1 MADKSE
7 VPPIWVERKGAG
19 LWPCMQM
26 DADEIARFPF
36 GEKIKV
42 KLHTG
47 RVPKRLRFYRSF
59 LSKVVQATDCAPN
72 ADALHEAVKL
82 STGYVTPVL
91 IKGYQVN
98 VPRSV
103 AFDKM
108 TEVEFSDFLKAA
120 LKFIAE
126 SYGIT
131 PEMAF
136 GNERME

>member
-7 VPPIWVERKGAG
+7 APPIWVERKGAG
-19 LWPCMQM
+19 LWPCMQL
-26 DADEIARFPF
+26 DADEIAKFPI
-36 GEKIKV
+36 GQKIKV

-59 LSKVVQATDCAPN
+59 LSKVVAATDCAPN
-72 ADALHEAVKL
+72 SDALHEAVKL
-82 STGYVTPVL
+82 NTGFVTPVL
-91 IKGYQVN
+91 IKGYHVN

-108 TEVEFSDFLKAA
+108 TEQEFGEFLTAA
-120 LKFIAE
+120 LKWIAE

-131 PEMAF
+131 PEDAF
-136 GNERME
+136 GE

>member
-7 VPPIWVERKGAG
+7 IPPIWMERRGNG
-19 LWPCMQM
+19 LVPCMQL
-26 DADEIARFPF
+26 DADEIAKFPF

-59 LSKVVQATDCAPN
+59 LSKVVAATECAPN

-82 STGYVTPVL
+82 NCGYVTPVL

-108 TEVEFSDFLKAA
+108 TEVEFGEFLKAA
-120 LKFIAE
+120 LRFIAE
-126 SYGIT
+126 SYGLT
-131 PEMAF
+131 PEMVF
-136 GNERME
+136 NNERME

>member
-7 VPPIWVERKGAG
+7 QPPIWVERKGAG
-19 LWPCMQM
+19 LWPCMQL

-36 GEKIKV
+36 GEKIQIR
-42 KLHTG
+42 LHTG
-47 RVPKRLRFYRSF
+47 RVPRRLRFYRSF
-59 LSKVVQATDCAPN
+59 LSKVVSATDCAPN

-82 STGYVTPVL
+82 NTGFVTPVL
-91 IKGYQVN
+91 IKGYHVN

-108 TEVEFSDFLKAA
+108 TEAEFGEFLHLA
-120 LKFIAE
+120 LEFIA
-126 SYGIT
+126 SAYGIT

-136 GNERME
+136 GAERME

>member
-7 VPPIWVERKGAG
+7 IPPIWMERRGVG
-19 LWPCMQM
+19 LVPCMQL
-26 DADEIARFPF
+26 DADEIAKFPF

-59 LSKVVQATDCAPN
+59 LSKVVAATECAPN

-82 STGYVTPVL
+82 NCGYVTPVL

-108 TEVEFSDFLKAA
+108 TEVEFSSFLKDA
-120 LKFIAE
+120 LRFIAE
-126 SYGIT
+126 SYGLT
-131 PEMAF
+131 PEMVF
-136 GNERME
+136 NEERMG